1 MSGEQFN
8 VVKFPLV
15 TEKSN
20 IAVAGN
26 KYTFCVNRKS
36 GKIQIKKAVESIYNV
51 RVEKVNIVTMPRKK
65 KKYRLRIEG
74 YKPGYKKA
82 VVTLKE
88 GDKIVIT

>member
-1 MSGEQFN
+1 MAGEQFN

-20 IAVAGN
+20 EGVAEN
-26 KYTFCVNRKS
+26 KYTFCVNKKS
-36 GKIQIKKAVESIYNV
+36 GKIQIKKAIENIYNV

-65 KKYRLRIEG
+65 KKYKFRIEG

-88 GDKIVIT
+88 GDKIAIT